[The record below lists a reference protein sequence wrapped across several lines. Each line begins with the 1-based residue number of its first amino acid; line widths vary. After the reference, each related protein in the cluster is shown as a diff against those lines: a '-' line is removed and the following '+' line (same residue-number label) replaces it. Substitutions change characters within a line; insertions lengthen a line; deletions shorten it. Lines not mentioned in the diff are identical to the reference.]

1 MIIFDV
7 SKIITYSDFN
17 EFVQTEKQYFLA
29 QKKALFYKY
38 QIDSPVEWDND
49 IKIYT
54 NFRNEYRNLIQS
66 ILKKTIGFYR
76 KYLPEKCLIAQ
87 FGSLAKKTD
96 RVLSDI
102 DFTICYDV
110 PKTQT
115 YECAEE
121 LIDYSLSKIFEI
133 SIDHIHGKF
142 QHYPEMKEIKNIK
155 EDCYRIQFENKFEE
169 YRCGPETFHENL
181 MNIKN
186 VRDYNS
192 LMQGYYN
199 IYKSHNNFGCLFSMI
214 IIENSTNHNF
224 IEDLIKLESE
234 NNICEGYEFVLE
246 DYVLQLSFKIS
257 EIKKLLKKYTM
268 VQFYFFLVKLR
279 KVIKMSDSYS
289 MNIDEIWE
297 REEFQKFYGDNY
309 CQNLRSTFISL
320 LFYWNRL
327 ELSLDKRKIALSTR
341 CYNETTGKEINRI
354 LIEDWGN
361 SFKLNQLI
369 SVRNDLVDLIREGLS
384 KL

>member
-1 MIIFDV
+1 
-7 SKIITYSDFN
+7 
-17 EFVQTEKQYFLA
+17 
-29 QKKALFYKY
+29 
-38 QIDSPVEWDND
+38 
-49 IKIYT
+49 
-54 NFRNEYRNLIQS
+54 
-66 ILKKTIGFYR
+66 
-76 KYLPEKCLIAQ
+76 
-87 FGSLAKKTD
+87 
-96 RVLSDI
+96 
-102 DFTICYDV
+102 
-110 PKTQT
+110 
-115 YECAEE
+115 
-121 LIDYSLSKIFEI
+121 
-133 SIDHIHGKF
+133 
-142 QHYPEMKEIKNIK
+142 
-155 EDCYRIQFENKFEE
+155 
-169 YRCGPETFHENL
+169 
-181 MNIKN
+181 
-186 VRDYNS
+186 
-192 LMQGYYN
+192 
-199 IYKSHNNFGCLFSMI
+199 
-214 IIENSTNHNF
+214 
-224 IEDLIKLESE
+224 
-234 NNICEGYEFVLE
+234 
-246 DYVLQLSFKIS
+246 
-257 EIKKLLKKYTM
+257 M